1 MGRLLKTNGCRLIL
15 GAALVSALLP
25 AQASSA
31 ATIIYNV
38 NQTIGAGSVTGTI
51 QTDGATGVLAAADIT
66 GWNLQLNG
74 VGASFNLTNATS
86 GVFVSGSD
94 VTATTTDLFFN
105 YSGGDN
111 GYLLF
116 EVNFGSGSHYTCNAT
131 SNGVCAQGASVVPQ
145 LFSDPSA
152 QFAPLAGN
160 QIIGIAAA
168 GGVPEPST
176 WAMMLLG
183 FAGLGFA
190 FRQSRRKVSFA

>member
-1 MGRLLKTNGCRLIL
+1 MKTKAL
-15 GAALVSALLP
+15 GLVASMALLTMFLGVGVC
-25 AQASSA
+25 SA

-94 VTATTTDLFFN
+94 VTATATDLFFN

-116 EVNFGSGSHYTCNAT
+116 EVIFGSGSHYTCNAT

-152 QFAPLAGN
+152 QFASLTGN

-190 FRQSRRKVSFA
+190 FRQSRRKVLLA